1 MVNGCPRGSD
11 CGGCQ
16 MYGGPTVCHCMQV
29 TEDQLVEALT
39 TMDIRSV
46 RDVRRLT
53 GAGNGCNACHRKI
66 QSFIDSHVSAAIGLP
81 VYS

>member
-39 TMDIRSV
+39 TMNIRSV
-46 RDVRRLT
+46 RDVIRDANVKFAPLVADAGL
-53 GAGNGCNACHRKI
+53 GAGDGER
-66 QSFIDSHVSAAIGLP
+66 QRVDWRIG
-81 VYS
+81 